1 MNLKI
6 NLKKIKELRKAKNLT
21 QKDMAQL
28 LGYKSAV
35 GYWHIENGDRKM
47 KAETLAKIAKILDA
61 SIEEF
66 YLEEKEVS

>member
-1 MNLKI
+1 
-6 NLKKIKELRKAKNLT
+6 
-21 QKDMAQL
+21 MAQL

-47 KAETLAKIAKILDA
+47 KAETLAKIAKILDT